1 MELLMLLTSA
11 MVISQSANS
20 AMTGFHFLINA
31 LGFTDLSFKYAVSVA
46 PEPPDM
52 LSPEEP

>member
-1 MELLMLLTSA
+1 MLLTSS

-20 AMTGFHFLINA
+20 AMTGFHFLINT
-31 LGFTDLSFKYAVSVA
+31 LGFTDLSFKYAVNVA